1 MVQLSHLYMATGKTK
16 ALTIQS
22 FVAKVISLLFNT
34 MSRIVIAFLPKSK
47 CLLILWLHSPSTVI
61 LEHKKIK
68 YATIS
73 IFSPSIYHEVM
84 GPHATILVF
93 WMLSFKLTFPC
104 FSFTFIKGSLVL
116 HFLPL
121 GWCHLHIWGYWYF
134 SWQSWFQFVLPP
146 AQRFSWCTLHRS

>member
-84 GPHATILVF
+84 GPDAMILVF
-93 WMLSFKLTFPC
+93 
-104 FSFTFIKGSLVL
+104 
-116 HFLPL
+116 
-121 GWCHLHIWGYWYF
+121 
-134 SWQSWFQFVLPP
+134 
-146 AQRFSWCTLHRS
+146 

>member
-16 ALTIQS
+16 ALTTQS

-93 WMLSFKLTFPC
+93 WMLSFKSAFSL
-104 FSFTFIKGSLVL
+104 FSFTFIKKLFSFSLL
-116 HFLPL
+116 SATRTLWSAYLRLLIFLLAILIPA
-121 GWCHLHIWGYWYF
+121 
-134 SWQSWFQFVLPP
+134 SWLVMNSLKV
-146 AQRFSWCTLHRS
+146 